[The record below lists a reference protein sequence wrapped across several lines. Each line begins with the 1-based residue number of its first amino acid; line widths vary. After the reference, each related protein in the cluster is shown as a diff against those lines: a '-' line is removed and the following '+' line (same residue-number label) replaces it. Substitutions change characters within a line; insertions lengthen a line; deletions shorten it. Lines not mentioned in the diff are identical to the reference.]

1 MAPSILRRFGFL
13 LLTMALVSAAVFF
26 ISEIVPLDVARNILG
41 QFATDEQVAAL
52 RERMGLDRPAH
63 VRYAE
68 WLARLVQGDLGVST
82 LSGTPVVPLILRRV
96 GNSAILAA
104 VAFLAIMPLGLLLGT
119 LAGLWEGRFLDRVI
133 SVGGLVSTS
142 TPPFASGVVLILLFA
157 LWLQWLPGTSALD
170 TETWAWEVPSKLALP
185 VLALILA
192 DVGYVARMTRAS
204 VAEVMR
210 TAYVRTAILKGL
222 PFHRVVVH
230 HVLRNALL
238 APITVVAL
246 HLNWLM
252 GGLVVVESLF
262 GFPGLG
268 RLMLEAALNKDVPV
282 IEAGALIATF
292 IAVASQCA
300 ADITYTALNPRIR
313 YR

>member
-1 MAPSILRRFGFL
+1 MLAFVLRRLGFL

-41 QFATDEQVAAL
+41 GFATDEQVAAL

-63 VRYAE
+63 VRYGE
-68 WLARLVQGDLGVST
+68 WVARLLRGDLGVST
-82 LSGTPVVPLILRRV
+82 LSGTPVLPIILRRA

-104 VAFLAIMPLGLLLGT
+104 VAFLAIMPLGLSLGV
-119 LAGLWEGRFLDRVI
+119 LAGLREGRLVDRVI
-133 SVGGLVSTS
+133 SLGGLVSTS
-142 TPPFASGVVLILLFA
+142 IPPFASGVVLILLFA
-157 LWLQWLPGTSALD
+157 LWLPWLPGTSALA
-170 TETWAWEVPSKLALP
+170 TETWAWEVPSKLVLP

-192 DVGYVARMTRAS
+192 DAGYVARMTRAS
-204 VAEVMR
+204 VSEVMR

-222 PFHRVVVH
+222 PFHRVVVR

-238 APITVVAL
+238 APVTVVAL

-252 GGLVVVESLF
+252 GGLVVLESLF

-282 IEAGALIATF
+282 IEAGAIVATF
-292 IAVASQCA
+292 VAVASQCA
-300 ADITYTALNPRIR
+300 ADVAYTALNPRIR

>member
-1 MAPSILRRFGFL
+1 MASFILRRLGFL

-41 QFATDEQVAAL
+41 EFATDEQVASL

-68 WLARLVQGDLGVST
+68 WVARLVHGDLGVST
-82 LSGTPVVPLILRRV
+82 LSGTAVAPLILRRV

-104 VAFLAIMPLGLLLGT
+104 AAFLAIMPLGLFLGV
-119 LAGLWEGRFLDRVI
+119 LAGLREGRPLDRVI
-133 SVGGLVSTS
+133 SVGGLIGTS
-142 TPPFASGVVLILLFA
+142 IPPFASGVFLILLFA

-185 VLALILA
+185 VLALVLA
-192 DVGYVARMTRAS
+192 DAGYVARMTRVS

-210 TAYVRTAILKGL
+210 TAYIRTAILKGL
-222 PFHRVVVH
+222 PFRLVVIR

-252 GGLVVVESLF
+252 GGLVVLESLF

-282 IEAGALIATF
+282 IEAGALVATF
-292 IAVASQCA
+292 VAVASQCA
-300 ADITYTALNPRIR
+300 ADIAYTALNPRIR